1 MKAETDWG
9 RVEQKNQQKHFS
21 VSEGAAMPPRTRLAR
36 HRARPATAALAAVTV
51 LAGLLAGAVPSASAA
66 TAAAADDPAPVL
78 VDRFE
83 GEVPFANQPADG
95 IFTWGGDSDDPPTL
109 ALKDRADAPEGAKVL
124 EGTYNISGYGGL
136 SHDFAAD
143 QPAHDWSAHKGIRFW
158 WYGQNTAPLPPGSG
172 KRINFEIKDGGANG
186 EASEL
191 WTTSFTD
198 DWEGWHQV
206 EIPFT
211 DFTYRTDY
219 QPVGGIDQV
228 LGLDEM
234 WGYAVTLPTGAPG
247 SFAMDGVELYGKADA
262 ALKASVVTDAAVH
275 TVKEGGTADIDVSVA
290 TTGSVPIE
298 EPVTVAYATKGGS
311 AEAGKDYTPVT
322 GTYTFPAGTASGTS
336 HRISVA
342 TRKDGAAESA
352 ETIPLELTVTGA
364 KPPKENP
371 QVVID
376 AHGLPYLDPKLPVKK
391 RVADLLSRMSPA
403 EKAGQMTQAER
414 NALKSQGDI
423 AAYDL
428 GSLLSGGG
436 SVPTPNTPEAWAKMV
451 DAYQLR
457 AQATRFQIPLIYGVD
472 AVHGH
477 NNVIGSTIM
486 PHNIG
491 IGAGRDPKLAERTG
505 AVTAD
510 EVRATGIP
518 WDFAPCL
525 CVTRDER
532 WGRSYESYG
541 EDPALVESMETVI
554 QGMQGSASGK
564 DLHRND
570 KVLATAK
577 HYVGDGGTEFGSSTT
592 GSYTIDQG
600 VTKVTRQELEAVHLA
615 PFEEAV
621 KRGVGT
627 VMPSYSSLDILGD
640 DQGPVKMHAD
650 AEMINGVLKD
660 RMGFEGFV
668 ISDWQAI
675 DQIPGDYASDVRT
688 SVNAG
693 LDMIMVPTAY
703 QDFTKTLQDEVTA
716 GRISQARI
724 DDAVTRILTQKFRL
738 GLFEKPYADTTDIDQ
753 VGSAGHR
760 AVAREAAAK
769 SQVLLKNDGGVLP
782 LKASQKVYVAGSNA
796 DNIGNQAGGWTV
808 SWQGSSGR
816 ITTGTTI
823 LEAMKKDATDAASVT
838 YSKDAS
844 ASTDGYDVG
853 VVVVGETP
861 YAEGI
866 GDVGNGNDLELTAA
880 DKAAIDKVCAAMK
893 CAVLVVSGR
902 PQLIGDRLGDIDA
915 LVASWLP
922 GTEGDGVADVLYG
935 KRAFTGQLPVTWPKS
950 ESQLPINVGDATYDP
965 QFPYGWGLTTLKK
978 APTGGELTLGA
989 LAVAAQLAEKAGLGK
1004 SEAGRAIV
1012 DQARLLVQQK
1022 AGGKPT
1028 AAVSKPFAD
1037 ADHLLLTGDL
1047 TGAVAKLRTAYRA
1060 VQR

>member
-1 MKAETDWG
+1 M
-9 RVEQKNQQKHFS
+9 
-21 VSEGAAMPPRTRLAR
+21 PRTR
-36 HRARPATAALAAVTV
+36 HRAGPTTAALAAVTV
-51 LAGLLAGAVPSASAA
+51 LAGLLAGAVPSAAATSAA
-66 TAAAADDPAPVL
+66 SADDPAPVL

-109 ALKDRADAPEGAKVL
+109 AIKDRADAPEGAKVL
-124 EGTYNISGYGGL
+124 EGTYDISGYGGL

-172 KRINFEIKDGGANG
+172 KKISFEIKDGGANG

-211 DFTYRTDY
+211 DFTYRGDY

-228 LGLDEM
+228 LGLDQM
-234 WGYAVTLPTGAPG
+234 WGYALTLPTGAPG
-247 SFAMDGVELYGKADA
+247 KFAIDGMELYGKADA
-262 ALKASVVTDAAVH
+262 ALKASVVTDSAVH
-275 TVKEGGTADIDVSVA
+275 PVKEGGTASIGISLA
-290 TTGSVPIE
+290 TTGSVPID
-298 EPVTVAYATKGGS
+298 EPVTVAYETKGGS
-311 AEAGKDYTPVT
+311 AESGKDYTPVS
-322 GTYTFPAGTASGTS
+322 GTYTFPAGTASGTT
-336 HRISVA
+336 HRITVT

-414 NALKSQGDI
+414 NALTSQGDI
-423 AAYDL
+423 ATYDL

-436 SVPTPNTPEAWAKMV
+436 SVPTPNTAEAWAKMV
-451 DAYQLR
+451 DSYQLR
-457 AQATRFQIPLIYGVD
+457 AQATRYQIPLIYGVD

-491 IGAGRDPKLAERTG
+491 IGAGRDPKLAEETG
-505 AVTAD
+505 AVTAN

-525 CVTRDER
+525 CVSRDER
-532 WGRSYESYG
+532 WGRSYESFG

-554 QGMQGSASGK
+554 QGMQGAASGK

-577 HYVGDGGTEFGSSTT
+577 HFVGDGGTEFGSSTT

-615 PFEEAV
+615 PFGEAV
-621 KRGVGT
+621 KRGIGT

-640 DQGPVKMHAD
+640 DEGPVKMHAN

-660 RMGFEGFV
+660 RMGFKGFV

-688 SVNAG
+688 SINAG

-703 QDFTKTLQDEVTA
+703 RDFTRTLQDEVTA

-724 DDAVTRILTQKFRL
+724 DDAVSRILTQKFQL
-738 GLFEKPYADTTDIDQ
+738 GLFEKPYADTSNLDK
-753 VGSAGHR
+753 VGSAEHR

-769 SQVLLKNDGGVLP
+769 SQVLLKNDGGLLP

-796 DNIGNQAGGWTV
+796 DDIGNQAGGWTV
-808 SWQGSSGR
+808 SWQGSSGN
-816 ITTGTTI
+816 ITPGTTI
-823 LEAMKKDATDAASVT
+823 LDGIKKDAASTT

-861 YAEGI
+861 YAEGK
-866 GDVGNGNDLELTAA
+866 GDVGNGNGNDLELTAA

-902 PQLIGDRLGDIDA
+902 PQLIGGQLGDIDA

-922 GTEGDGVADVLYG
+922 GTEGDGVADVLFG
-935 KRAFTGQLPVTWPKS
+935 KRAYTGQLPVTWPRS

-978 APTGGELTLGA
+978 APTGGELTLTA
-989 LAVAAQLAEKAGLGK
+989 LAVAAQIAEKAHLGK
-1004 SEAGRAIV
+1004 TAAGKAIV

-1022 AGGKPT
+1022 TGGKLT

-1047 TGAVAKLRTAYRA
+1047 TGAVAQLKAAYRA
-1060 VQR
+1060 A

>member
-1 MKAETDWG
+1 
-9 RVEQKNQQKHFS
+9 
-21 VSEGAAMPPRTRLAR
+21 MPPRTR
-36 HRARPATAALAAVTV
+36 HRARPATAALAAATV
-51 LAGLLAGAVPSASAA
+51 LAGLLAGAVPSA
-66 TAAAADDPAPVL
+66 AAADEPAPVAI
-78 VDRFE
+78 DRFE
-83 GEVPFANQPADG
+83 GEVPFANQPAEG
-95 IFTWGGDSDDPPTL
+95 IFTWGGDADDPPTL
-109 ALKDRADAPEGAKVL
+109 ALKERADAPEGAKVL
-124 EGTYNISGYGGL
+124 EGTYDISGYGGL
-136 SHDFAAD
+136 SHDYAAD

-172 KRINFEIKDGGANG
+172 KKISFEIKDGGANG

-206 EIPFT
+206 EIPFA
-211 DFTYRTDY
+211 DFIYRGDY

-228 LGLDEM
+228 LGLNEM
-234 WGYAVTLPTGAPG
+234 WGYALTLPPGAPG
-247 SFAMDGVELYGKADA
+247 KFAIDGMELYGKADA

-275 TVKEGGTADIDVSVA
+275 PVKQGETADIDLSVA
-290 TTGSVPIE
+290 TTGSLPLD
-298 EPVTVAYATKGGS
+298 EPVTVAYETKGGS
-311 AEAGKDYTPVT
+311 GGPGTDYAPVS
-322 GTYTFPAGTASGTS
+322 GTYTFPAGTASGTT
-336 HRISVA
+336 HRVSV
-342 TRKDGAAESA
+342 TTKKITGAASA
-352 ETIPLELTVTGA
+352 KTVPLELTVTGA
-364 KPPKENP
+364 RPPKENP

-376 AHGLPYLDPKLPVKK
+376 AHGLPYQDPKLPVKK
-391 RVADLLSRMSPA
+391 RVADLLARMSPA

-414 NALKSQGDI
+414 NALSSQGDI
-423 AAYDL
+423 ATYDL

-436 SVPTPNTPEAWAKMV
+436 SVPTPNTAAAWAKMV

-486 PHNIG
+486 PHNVG
-491 IGAGRDPKLAERTG
+491 LGATRDPRTVEKTG
-505 AVTAD
+505 AVTAN

-525 CVTRDER
+525 CVSRDDR
-532 WGRSYESYG
+532 WGRAYEAYG
-541 EDPALVESMETVI
+541 EDPALVESLETVI
-554 QGMQGSASGK
+554 QGMQGAASGK
-564 DLHRND
+564 DLDRND

-577 HYVGDGGTEFGSSTT
+577 HYVGDGGTEYGSSTT
-592 GSYTIDQG
+592 GSYPIDQG

-615 PFEEAV
+615 PFADAV

-640 DQGPVKMHAD
+640 DEGPVKMHAN

-660 RMGFEGFV
+660 RMGFDGFV

-703 QDFTKTLQDEVTA
+703 KDFTKTLQAEVTA
-716 GRISQARI
+716 GRITQARI
-724 DDAVTRILTQKFRL
+724 DDAVSRILTQKFKL
-738 GLFEKPYADTTDIDQ
+738 GLFEKPYADTSNLDK
-753 VGSAGHR
+753 VGSAEHR

-782 LKASQKVYVAGSNA
+782 LKSSQKVYVAGSNA
-796 DNIGNQAGGWTV
+796 DDIGNQAGGWTV
-808 SWQGSSGR
+808 SWQGSSGN
-816 ITTGTTI
+816 ITPGTTI
-823 LEAMKKDATDAASVT
+823 LSAMKKDAASVT

-844 ASTDGYDVG
+844 AATDGYDVG

-866 GDVGNGNDLELTAA
+866 GDVGNGHDLELSAA
-880 DKAAIDKVCAAMK
+880 DKAAVDKVCAAMK
-893 CAVLVVSGR
+893 CAVLIVSGR
-902 PQLIGDRLGDIDA
+902 PQLIGDRLDGIDA

-922 GTEGDGVADVLYG
+922 GTEGDGVADVLFG

-950 ESQLPINVGDATYDP
+950 ESQLPINVGDAAYDP

-978 APTGGELTLGA
+978 PPAGGELTLGA
-989 LAVAAQLAEKAGLGK
+989 LALAAQVAERTGLGRTDV
-1004 SEAGRAIV
+1004 GRTIV
-1012 DQARLLVQQK
+1012 GQARLLVQQK
-1022 AGGKPT
+1022 IGGKLT
-1028 AAVSKPFAD
+1028 EKVSKPFAD

-1047 TGAVAKLRTAYRA
+1047 TGAVAKLRAAYRA
-1060 VQR
+1060 A

>member
-1 MKAETDWG
+1 
-9 RVEQKNQQKHFS
+9 
-21 VSEGAAMPPRTRLAR
+21 MPPRTRLAR

-66 TAAAADDPAPVL
+66 TAAATADDPAPVL

-124 EGTYNISGYGGL
+124 EGTYDISGYGGL

-298 EPVTVAYATKGGS
+298 EPVTVAYETKGGS
-311 AEAGKDYTPVT
+311 AEPGKDYTPVT

-423 AAYDL
+423 ATYDL

-688 SVNAG
+688 SINAG

-1004 SEAGRAIV
+1004 SEEGKAIV

-1022 AGGKPT
+1022 TGGKPT